1 MQMLTMLRQV
11 SYPCVLTT
19 FSPGCAVELWAI
31 PLRLPSFSDEMRH
44 LMDIFLTL
52 LGKLVPLYALIA
64 LGFLAGRVL
73 QAQKDTVA
81 SLLLYILSPFV
92 VFHGVFTTPANTSM
106 LSLPVLFF
114 AVCCALS
121 LAWNTVGT
129 RVWQDSTRGI
139 FAYTSATGNT
149 GYFGIP
155 VAIALFGEEVLGIMV
170 LSILGFVLFE
180 NTLGFYCTA
189 RGNYSMRESLR
200 RLLCLPTVYA
210 FVMAL
215 AAQALH
221 IPASEGYTALA
232 ANMRGAFSVLGMMII
247 GMGIADMRSV
257 KLDYVFFGLCFVAKF
272 IVWPLVAA
280 FIVWMDS
287 TYIHFYTEQ
296 IHNVI
301 ILLSITP
308 LAANTVVLAT
318 ALKAQPEKASLA
330 VLLSTVFALFFIP
343 AISLVFLH

>member
-1 MQMLTMLRQV
+1 MLTMVRQD
-11 SYPCVLTT
+11 SYPYALTT
-19 FSPGCAVELWAI
+19 FLHDCAVELYANA
-31 PLRLPSFSDEMRH
+31 LLHLAFSDEMPA
-44 LMDIFLTL
+44 LMDIFFTL

-64 LGFLAGRVL
+64 LGFIAGRVL
-73 QAQKDTVA
+73 RAQKDTVA

-114 AVCCALS
+114 GICCMLS
-121 LAWNTVGT
+121 LAWNTLGT
-129 RVWQDSTRGI
+129 RIWQDSTRGI

-155 VAIALFGEEVLGIMV
+155 VAIALFGEGVLGIMV

-200 RLLCLPTVYA
+200 RLLCLPTMYA
-210 FVMAL
+210 FILAL
-215 AAQALH
+215 AAQALQ

-232 ANMRGAFSVLGMMII
+232 GNMRGAFSVLGMMII
-247 GMGIADMRSV
+247 GMGIADMRKV

-272 IVWPLVAA
+272 IVWPLVALA
-280 FIVWMDS
+280 IISIDT
-287 TYIHFYTEQ
+287 TYVHFYSKQ
-296 IHNVI
+296 IHHVI
-301 ILLSITP
+301 LLLSITP

-343 AISLVFLH
+343 AVSMVLLR